1 MRVADIDF
9 YKILLGGKS
18 HENNLIY
25 NVLYK
30 SFVVA
35 KPLRIS
41 FDKIDKYFKIK
52 NGTRYLVLFGL
63 EIYGEIYD
71 WIESILSE
79 ESDISYIISQ
89 NFAKIKVNSYDSLSP
104 EKAMT
109 FDNVI
114 ILIKS
119 VFNIDKN
126 NYYYNIILEKAS
138 YKLSIT

>member
-1 MRVADIDF
+1 MRVADINF
-9 YKILLGGKS
+9 YKILLEGKS

-30 SFVVA
+30 SFVVG

-52 NGTRYLVLFGL
+52 NGTRYLVLFGP

-79 ESDISYIISQ
+79 ESDISYIISH

>member
-9 YKILLGGKS
+9 YKILLEGKS
-18 HENNLIY
+18 HEDNLIY

-30 SFVVA
+30 SFVAA
-35 KPLRIS
+35 KPLRVS

-52 NGTRYLVLFGL
+52 NGTRYLVLFGP

-79 ESDISYIISQ
+79 ESDISYIISH
-89 NFAKIKVNSYDSLSP
+89 NFAKIKVHSYDSLSP

-109 FDNVI
+109 FDNII

-119 VFNIDKN
+119 VFNIDKS
-126 NYYYNIILEKAS
+126 NYFCNISLEKAS

>member
-1 MRVADIDF
+1 MRFADIDF
-9 YKILLGGKS
+9 YKILLEGKS

-41 FDKIDKYFKIK
+41 FDKIDEYFKIK
-52 NGTRYLVLFGL
+52 NGTSYLVLFGP

-79 ESDISYIISQ
+79 ESDIAYIISH
-89 NFAKIKVNSYDSLSP
+89 NFAKIKVNSYDSLPP

-109 FDNVI
+109 FDNI
-114 ILIKS
+114 IIFIKS
-119 VFNIDKN
+119 VFNVDKN
-126 NYYYNIILEKAS
+126 IYYYNIFLEKAS